1 MCIDFQQG
9 QRTADKAAL
18 LAAIAGKNRGLL
30 ATEAEQVQILQLV
43 AQLETRNPT
52 PKSSEAVNLL
62 AGNWRLL
69 YTTSDELLGI
79 DRYPLLQ
86 LGEVYQCIRPE
97 NATVYNIAEILGLG
111 GLVSVAAR
119 FQGTSPQRLTVK
131 FDRFVVGVRR
141 WLGYQNPD
149 QWIEQLQTAKRF
161 PPLDFKLDPGDRQGW
176 IDVTYL
182 DQNLRISRGNKDS
195 VFVLA
200 KP

>member
-1 MCIDFQQG
+1 VCIDFQQG